1 MGVARGQAEQAGENR
16 ESSHPVSPAGV
27 QIRVDKE
34 EYIDLRWA
42 AAYWKAQPREAV
54 EREADLKSD
63 NEELRARIRELE
75 GRLYGRRS
83 ERRVGEGKNPSRGQV
98 RARPRGQ
105 QPGSRGHGRSR
116 LEGLEAREEVAD
128 LPEAQQKCPRC
139 GRPLDPFPGT
149 DDAQV
154 VEIETRVWRRVIR
167 RRRYRP
173 SCTCGVLP
181 GLVTAPSPARLIA
194 RGKLGISVWVKV
206 ILDKYLYARP
216 SNRLLQELADE
227 TGWRVFV
234 EVEGKAGVRA
244 GILGCSDPLRRCCS
258 PCPPAVRPRCRRRT
272 SQRMRPGILLSDR
285 YVVYKKL
292 ARQREGLELAFCWAH
307 VRRDFFSLA
316 KAWPELESW
325 AMSWVEGIGG
335 LFDLNRRRLQVR
347 KPPES
352 FAARDQQLR
361 GALWGLERQRD
372 AELGSLALHGAC
384 QKGAAQPRATLGRV
398 DRLFWITPRW
408 PWTTTPPNAP

>member
-1 MGVARGQAEQAGENR
+1 MGVARGEAEQAGENR

-194 RGKLGISVWVKV
+194 RGKLGISVGVKV
-206 ILDKYLYARP
+206 ILDKYL
-216 SNRLLQELADE
+216 
-227 TGWRVFV
+227 
-234 EVEGKAGVRA
+234 
-244 GILGCSDPLRRCCS
+244 
-258 PCPPAVRPRCRRRT
+258 
-272 SQRMRPGILLSDR
+272 
-285 YVVYKKL
+285 
-292 ARQREGLELAFCWAH
+292 
-307 VRRDFFSLA
+307 
-316 KAWPELESW
+316 
-325 AMSWVEGIGG
+325 
-335 LFDLNRRRLQVR
+335 
-347 KPPES
+347 
-352 FAARDQQLR
+352 
-361 GALWGLERQRD
+361 
-372 AELGSLALHGAC
+372 
-384 QKGAAQPRATLGRV
+384 
-398 DRLFWITPRW
+398 
-408 PWTTTPPNAP
+408 